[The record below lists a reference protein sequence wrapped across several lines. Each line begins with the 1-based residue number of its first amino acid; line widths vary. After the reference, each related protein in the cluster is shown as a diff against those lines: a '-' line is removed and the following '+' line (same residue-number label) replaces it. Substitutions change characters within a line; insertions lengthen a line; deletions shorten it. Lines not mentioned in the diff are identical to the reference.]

1 MAAYYLAVDIG
12 ASSGRHILGH
22 MENGKMVL
30 EEIYR
35 FENGMVKKDGELC
48 WEFDRLFQ
56 EIKNGLKKCKEI
68 GKIPVSMGV
77 DTWGVDF
84 VLLDKNDNVL
94 GNTVGYRD
102 HRTEGM
108 DKEVYKAIS
117 LKDLYART
125 GIQKADYNTI
135 YQLMAVK
142 KKHPEYLEQ
151 AETLLHVPDYF
162 HFLLTG
168 QKTCEY
174 TEATT
179 GQLVSPITK
188 DWDYELIDMLG
199 YPRKMF
205 QKLIMPGTGIGH
217 LSDKIREEVGFDL
230 EVVAPA
236 THDTGSAVLAVP
248 ANDDDFIY
256 ISSGTW
262 SLMGIERKEADC
274 SEKSCEMNFTN
285 EGGYAGRFRYL
296 KNIMGLWMIQSV
308 RHEVNDAY
316 SFAEICAMA
325 EEAKDFPSR
334 VDANDE
340 CFLSPDNMTEEVK
353 DYCRR
358 TGQKVPETLGEI
370 ATVIYTSLAECYAK
384 TAKELEEMTGRTYS
398 RIHIVGG
405 GSNAIG
411 IFRGFL
417 GDESVRLIGA
427 EAAGSGE
434 SGCFNSASLNL
445 GSPGVLHG
453 NRTLL
458 LQTPEGQIEPS
469 HSVAAGLDYPG
480 VGPEHAYLKKTG
492 RAKYGMV
499 RDGRALAA
507 FERLSQT
514 EGILPALES
523 SHALAWVFDHP
534 QELPAGGNVIV
545 NLSGRGDKDMD
556 IIKQYLGNKYHMP
569 EESED

>member
-1 MAAYYLAVDIG
+1 MTKYYLAVDIG
-12 ASSGRHILGH
+12 ASSGRLILGH
-22 MENGKMVL
+22 LENGKMEL
-30 EEIYR
+30 EEVHR

-84 VLLDKNDNVL
+84 VLMDKDDKVL

-102 HRTEGM
+102 HRNEGM
-108 DKEVYKAIS
+108 DEEVYKTIS
-117 LKDLYART
+117 LEDLYART
-125 GIQKADYNTI
+125 GIQKAIFNTV

-142 KKHPEYLEQ
+142 TKHPEYLEQ
-151 AETLLHVPDYF
+151 AETMLHVADYF
-162 HFLLTG
+162 HYLLTG
-168 QKTCEY
+168 KKTCEY

-179 GQLVSPITK
+179 GQLVNAETK
-188 DWDYELIDMLG
+188 DWDYELIDKLG

-205 QKLIMPGTGIGH
+205 QKLIMPGTSVGH
-217 LSDKIREEVGFDL
+217 FTEEVKAEVGFDV

-262 SLMGIERKEADC
+262 SLMGIEREKADC
-274 SEKSCEMNFTN
+274 SKKSCEMNFTN

-308 RHEVNDAY
+308 RHEYDDKY
-316 SFAEICAMA
+316 GFAEICQMA

-340 CFLSPDNMTEEVK
+340 CFLSPESMIEEVK

-384 TAKELEEMTGRTYS
+384 TAKELEEMTGRTFS
-398 RIHIVGG
+398 RIHVVGG
-405 GSNAIG
+405 GSNAGYLNELTARATGKEVHAGPGEATAIG
-411 IFRGFL
+411 NITAQMLKAEEFKSIEEARTTIH
-417 GDESVRLIGA
+417 ES
-427 EAAGSGE
+427 
-434 SGCFNSASLNL
+434 F
-445 GSPGVLHG
+445 
-453 NRTLL
+453 
-458 LQTPEGQIEPS
+458 
-469 HSVAAGLDYPG
+469 
-480 VGPEHAYLKKTG
+480 
-492 RAKYGMV
+492 
-499 RDGRALAA
+499 
-507 FERLSQT
+507 
-514 EGILPALES
+514 GIKVYQA
-523 SHALAWVFDHP
+523 
-534 QELPAGGNVIV
+534 
-545 NLSGRGDKDMD
+545 
-556 IIKQYLGNKYHMP
+556 
-569 EESED
+569 

>member
-1 MAAYYLAVDIG
+1 MTKYYLAVDIG
-12 ASSGRHILGH
+12 ASSGRLILGH
-22 MENGKMVL
+22 LENGKMEL
-30 EEIYR
+30 EEVHR

-56 EIKNGLKKCKEI
+56 EIKNGLKKCKGI

-84 VLLDKNDNVL
+84 VLMDKDDKVL

-102 HRTEGM
+102 HRNEGM
-108 DKEVYKAIS
+108 DEEVYKTIS
-117 LKDLYART
+117 LEDLYART
-125 GIQKADYNTI
+125 GIQKAIFNTV

-142 KKHPEYLEQ
+142 TKHPEYLEQ
-151 AETLLHVPDYF
+151 AETMLHVPDYF
-162 HFLLTG
+162 HYLLTG
-168 QKTCEY
+168 RKTCEY

-179 GQLVSPITK
+179 GQLVNAETK
-188 DWDYELIDMLG
+188 DWDYELIDKLG

-205 QKLIMPGTGIGH
+205 QKLIMPGTSVGH
-217 LSDKIREEVGFDL
+217 FTEEVKAEVGFDV

-262 SLMGIERKEADC
+262 SLMGIEREKADC
-274 SEKSCEMNFTN
+274 SKKSCEMNFTN

-308 RHEVNDAY
+308 RHEYDDKY
-316 SFAEICAMA
+316 GFAEICQMA

-340 CFLSPDNMTEEVK
+340 CFLSPESMIEEVK

-384 TAKELEEMTGRTYS
+384 TAKELEEMTGRTFS
-398 RIHIVGG
+398 RIHVVGG
-405 GSNAIG
+405 GSNAGYLNELTARATGKEVHAGPGEATAIG
-411 IFRGFL
+411 NITAQMLKAEEFKSIEEARTTIH
-417 GDESVRLIGA
+417 ES
-427 EAAGSGE
+427 
-434 SGCFNSASLNL
+434 F
-445 GSPGVLHG
+445 
-453 NRTLL
+453 
-458 LQTPEGQIEPS
+458 
-469 HSVAAGLDYPG
+469 
-480 VGPEHAYLKKTG
+480 
-492 RAKYGMV
+492 
-499 RDGRALAA
+499 
-507 FERLSQT
+507 
-514 EGILPALES
+514 GIKVYQA
-523 SHALAWVFDHP
+523 
-534 QELPAGGNVIV
+534 
-545 NLSGRGDKDMD
+545 
-556 IIKQYLGNKYHMP
+556 
-569 EESED
+569 

>member
-1 MAAYYLAVDIG
+1 MTKYYLAVDIG
-12 ASSGRHILGH
+12 ASSGRLILGH
-22 MENGKMVL
+22 LENGKMEL
-30 EEIYR
+30 EEVHR

-84 VLLDKNDNVL
+84 VLMDKDDKVL

-102 HRTEGM
+102 HRNEGM
-108 DKEVYKAIS
+108 DEEVYKTIS
-117 LKDLYART
+117 LEDLYART
-125 GIQKADYNTI
+125 GIQKAIFNTV

-142 KKHPEYLEQ
+142 TKHPEYLEQ
-151 AETLLHVPDYF
+151 AETMLHVPDYF
-162 HFLLTG
+162 HYLLTG
-168 QKTCEY
+168 KKTCEY

-179 GQLVSPITK
+179 GQLVNAETK
-188 DWDYELIDMLG
+188 DWDYELIDKLG

-205 QKLIMPGTGIGH
+205 QKLIMPGTSVGH
-217 LSDKIREEVGFDL
+217 FTEEVKAEVGFDV

-248 ANDDDFIY
+248 ANADDFIY

-262 SLMGIERKEADC
+262 SLMGIEREKADC
-274 SEKSCEMNFTN
+274 SKKSCEMNFTN

-308 RHEVNDAY
+308 RHEYDDKY
-316 SFAEICAMA
+316 GFAEICQMA

-340 CFLSPDNMTEEVK
+340 CFLSPESMIEEVK

-384 TAKELEEMTGRTYS
+384 TAKELEEMTGRTFS
-398 RIHIVGG
+398 RIHVVGG
-405 GSNAIG
+405 GSNAGYLNELTARATGKEVHAGPGEATAIG
-411 IFRGFL
+411 NITAQMLKAEEFKSIEEARTTIH
-417 GDESVRLIGA
+417 ES
-427 EAAGSGE
+427 
-434 SGCFNSASLNL
+434 F
-445 GSPGVLHG
+445 
-453 NRTLL
+453 
-458 LQTPEGQIEPS
+458 
-469 HSVAAGLDYPG
+469 
-480 VGPEHAYLKKTG
+480 
-492 RAKYGMV
+492 
-499 RDGRALAA
+499 
-507 FERLSQT
+507 
-514 EGILPALES
+514 GIKVYQA
-523 SHALAWVFDHP
+523 
-534 QELPAGGNVIV
+534 
-545 NLSGRGDKDMD
+545 
-556 IIKQYLGNKYHMP
+556 
-569 EESED
+569 